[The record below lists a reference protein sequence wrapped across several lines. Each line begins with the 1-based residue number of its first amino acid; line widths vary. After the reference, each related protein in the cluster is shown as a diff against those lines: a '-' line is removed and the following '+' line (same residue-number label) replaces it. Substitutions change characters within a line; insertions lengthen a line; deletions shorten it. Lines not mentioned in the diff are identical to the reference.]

1 MTERHELPNEKY
13 VMHLADLAATF
24 MLYKCT
30 DVHTTYVRD
39 YVRCTIH
46 TAISTYFTGTSL

>member
-1 MTERHELPNEKY
+1 MTERHELTNEKY

-30 DVHTTYVRD
+30 DVHTTYVKD
-39 YVRCTIH
+39 YVWCTIH
-46 TAISTYFTGTSL
+46 TAISTQLTGTDL